1 MHEIIFIHGAGNGT
15 LRKEIHRQ
23 LSRNKDIKFFEEAQK
38 EKFGYG
44 ATLVRLK

>member
-1 MHEIIFIHGAGNGT
+1 MDEITFVHGVGSGT
-15 LRKEIHRQ
+15 LRREIQKR
-23 LSRNKDIKFFEEAQK
+23 LSGMKSILYFQDAQR